1 MNFTND
7 PRTVM
12 TLDAGGTNFVFG
24 AIRGC
29 EEIVEPIHLPSAAN
43 NLELSL
49 ANLINGFHA
58 VRSRL
63 KEAPVAIS
71 FAFPGP
77 ADYPNGIIWN
87 IGNLPAYKGGVAVG
101 PMLAA
106 EFGIPTCMPTARR
119 SRAICRGSMPSSKR
133 RAVRNGIAT
142 WWG

>member
-1 MNFTND
+1 MSYQSD
-7 PRTVM
+7 QRIVM

-29 EEIVEPIHLPSAAN
+29 EEVVEPIHLPSAAT

-77 ADYPNGIIWN
+77 AVFPNGIIWN
-87 IGNLPAYKGGVAVG
+87 IGNLPAY
-101 PMLAA
+101 
-106 EFGIPTCMPTARR
+106 
-119 SRAICRGSMPSSKR
+119 
-133 RAVRNGIAT
+133 
-142 WWG
+142 